1 MERCKCCG
9 AIINSNDTKRLEDI
23 PEQEHIKRAIEV
35 CLVGNH
41 TIGIIDTNG
50 YGKEFGKWL
59 SSHDISVWVEKPCK
73 CGNFMDSQSECHC
86 TISQI
91 RQWRLRKSFLHC
103 MNADVVI
110 ESTRPR
116 VRTLIKPYQ
125 GEPESE
131 MLKRVE
137 TAKQIEIKDSTLDEQ
152 SNTLLIMAIDRL
164 GLIHTK
170 IESVKRVAVSIAKL
184 DGLDVIKVQHI
195 SEAVQYAVTPI
206 NI

>member
-9 AIINSNDTKRLEDI
+9 AIISSNDAKLLEDI